1 MTILIT
7 ASSGLIGS
15 PLSTAMSMHRS
26 VLVVIASCMACG
38 GRRDVPPQPALL
50 IVGESVRVKSSTLP
64 ETSPW
69 LVNGTLELVAARGET
84 LGFQIFHRTPGPTTL
99 AITGADVRGFAVESV
114 VVSRPSTAMYG
125 GSQGEGEY
133 PEGLIAS
140 ASPTTN
146 PAYFEISL
154 PRDAEGTRTGELV
167 VAGQRIPVTLAI
179 APVTIPPLRLDVWA
193 YFDQRELAWAGG
205 RTEQPAKATPREASA
220 IERECIDLFRAH
232 GVLLSPDLTLEAY
245 RARKPLL
252 AGFPFIP
259 AVISE
264 QPATAAAE
272 VRAWIAATKDAGQIP
287 FAIPIDEP
295 AAAARPKVRALADAV
310 RAAGGGP
317 KTFRYAVTAE
327 PHAELGDNIDLF
339 IHWNAA
345 HLTGDTR
352 ERWTY
357 NGKPPRAGSM
367 VVDAASPGMRT
378 WGWIAHRYR
387 IPVWYVWDAL
397 YWHDRHNRKGAPVPG
412 RALDVKRDAASFDD
426 GEDHG
431 NLDGVLALASNGRC
445 QPTLRM
451 AALRRGLQDRALL
464 ELAAT
469 CHPTETAALAAQVIP
484 RALGDA
490 PADGDPAW
498 PADEAAWEAA
508 RRKLLQLATCK

>member
-1 MTILIT
+1 MRARDSFL
-7 ASSGLIGS
+7 
-15 PLSTAMSMHRS
+15 
-26 VLVVIASCMACG
+26 VLIASCVACG
-38 GRRDVPPQPALL
+38 GKRDVPQPSLL
-50 IVGESVRVKSSTLP
+50 VVGESLRVKAGALP
-64 ETSPW
+64 ATSPW
-69 LVNGTLELVAARGET
+69 IVDGTLSLVAARGET
-84 LGFQIFHRTPGPTTL
+84 LGFQVFHRAEGPSTL
-99 AITGADVRGFAVESV
+99 AIPGIDVRGFAVESV
-114 VVSRPSTAMYG
+114 AVSRPSTAMYG
-125 GSQGEGEY
+125 GSQGEGAY
-133 PEGLIAS
+133 PDGLVAS
-140 ASPTTN
+140 TSPTTN
-146 PAYFEISL
+146 PAYFEIAV
-154 PRDAEGTRTGELV
+154 PRDAAGAHTGELV
-167 VAGQRIPVTLAI
+167 VAGQRIPVSLTI
-179 APVTIPPLRLDVWA
+179 APVTLPPLRLDVWA

-205 RTEQPAKATPREASA
+205 HTSQPAKATPREATA
-220 IERECIDLFRAH
+220 VERECIELFRAH

-245 RARKPLL
+245 QARKPLL

-264 QPATAAAE
+264 EPAKAADE

-295 AAAARPKVRALADAV
+295 GAQARPKVRALAEAV

-327 PHAELGDNIDLF
+327 PHADLGDAIDLY

-367 VVDAASPGMRT
+367 VVDTASPGMRT
-378 WGWIAHRYR
+378 WGWIAHRYA

-397 YWHDRHNRKGAPVPG
+397 YWHDRHNRKGAPLPG
-412 RALDVKRDAASFDD
+412 RALDVRRDAASFDD

-469 CHPTETAALAAQVIP
+469 CHPTETAALAARLVP

-508 RRKLLQLATCK
+508 RKKLLDLAGCR